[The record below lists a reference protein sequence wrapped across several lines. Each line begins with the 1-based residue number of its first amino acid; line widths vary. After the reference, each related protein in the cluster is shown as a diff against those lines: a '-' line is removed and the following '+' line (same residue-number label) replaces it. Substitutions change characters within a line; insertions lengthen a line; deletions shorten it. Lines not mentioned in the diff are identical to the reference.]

1 MQDNKTI
8 NDFRKGYRYD
18 QMAEDPTYL
27 TFFFMFDYYSA
38 DSPLLNGEAASYLRN
53 VLGDEERARHLENF
67 IKILSR
73 VNAEYPWFWQ
83 GVSGLETTRQYDK
96 LQDPFWGNDKSIE
109 VSCLETVELTV
120 SGMLDLYK
128 RAAYDFNRWVEVI
141 PKNLRFFKMSI
152 WVTDVRDFFYDTDVP
167 RSSIVDVRPYFL
179 TTLSQCQFDIE
190 SGNNIFSDLK
200 RSPEQ
205 MTETSFKIFWR
216 NVETSG
222 AYANTLIN
230 MDRSIGEMLGDVSKS
245 RNENEDSGIEN
256 EAPAID
262 LSNVYDA
269 IANSEQGLN
278 VDNIH
283 DAIADAAEDLTVDN
297 IHGEAAE
304 NSDEL
309 GTENVHGGA
318 TGSAGGTLDPPKPG
332 KNFIGKVIDGAI
344 ERGKEALLAKL
355 FLGNVHG
362 LNLASSIQ
370 DAVRAGSVN
379 GVANAI
385 RNIANNAGGSGGSGD
400 LGKAYDRSG
409 GGETDL
415 PSTNVYD

>member
-38 DSPLLNGEAASYLRN
+38 DSPLLNGEATRYLRN
-53 VLGDEERARHLENF
+53 VLGDGKRANDLENF

-83 GVSGLETTRQYDK
+83 GVSGLEATRQYDK
-96 LQDPFWGNDKSIE
+96 LKDPFWGDDKAIE
-109 VSCLETVELTV
+109 ISCLETVELTV

-128 RAAYDFNRWVEVI
+128 RAAYDFNRWIEVI
-141 PKNLRFFKMSI
+141 PKNLRFFKMDI
-152 WVTDVRDFFYDTDVP
+152 WVTDVRDFFYDPDVP
-167 RSSIVDVRPYFL
+167 RSSVVDFRPYFQ
-179 TTLSQCQFDIE
+179 TTLTQCQFDIE
-190 SGNNIFSDLK
+190 SGSGIFSDLK

-216 NVETSG
+216 NTETKG

-230 MDRSIGEMLGDVSKS
+230 MDRTIGEMLADVSKS

-256 EAPAID
+256 SAPPVD
-262 LSNVYDA
+262 LSNIYDEN
-269 IANSEQGLN
+269 ANSEQALN
-278 VDNIH
+278 TDNIH
-283 DAIADAAEDLTVDN
+283 DAIAEAADELNADN
-297 IHGEAAE
+297 IHDAVAE
-304 NSDEL
+304 NNDEL
-309 GTENVHGGA
+309 GSENVHDAPVGG
-318 TGSAGGTLDPPKPG
+318 GGGTLDPPKPG

-400 LGKAYDRSG
+400 LGKAYDRAG
-409 GGETDL
+409 GGETEL

>member
-38 DSPLLNGEAASYLRN
+38 DSPLLNGEATSYLRN

-96 LQDPFWGNDKSIE
+96 LKDPFWGDDKAIE
-109 VSCLETVELTV
+109 ISCLETVELTV

-152 WVTDVRDFFYDTDVP
+152 WVTDVRDFFYDPDIP
-167 RSSIVDVRPYFL
+167 RSSVVDVRPYFL

-205 MTETSFKIFWR
+205 MIETSFKIFWR

-245 RNENEDSGIEN
+245 RNENEDSKIEN
-256 EAPAID
+256 EAPAVD
-262 LSNVYDA
+262 LSNIYDA

-283 DAIADAAEDLTVDN
+283 DAIA
-297 IHGEAAE
+297 EAA
-304 NSDEL
+304 DKV

-385 RNIANNAGGSGGSGD
+385 RNIANNAGGAGGSGD
-400 LGKAYDRSG
+400 LGKAYDKIAN
-409 GGETDL
+409 GEIDL
-415 PSTNVYD
+415 PSTNVFD